1 MVQRRVVHRKFF
13 LKPTPQTTA
22 IFLYCLAWAV
32 RASCV
37 QVHEF
42 IVMSNHYHIVLSDPH
57 GRLPKF
63 TQQLHGLVARAVNAS
78 RGRFGTFWENE
89 QYSAPELPEDADVVD
104 KSVYVLTNAQAAD
117 LVERAHQW
125 PGLSSW
131 NLEYGQ
137 EIVAMKPATMFSR
150 RMPKQLSF
158 KLVRPRVHLDLSDAD
173 LRALIRRKVVE
184 REEQLII
191 ERRRDGRK
199 VLGVKRILAQSI
211 DDAPTSREERFA
223 VRPRVSSRSVWHRV
237 AVIRRNKGWLAQY
250 REALAQFVAG
260 VKDVLFPYGTYL
272 MKERFAVACA
282 AA

>member
-223 VRPRVSSRSVWHRV
+223 VRPRVSSRSVWQRL
-237 AVIRRNKGWLAQY
+237 AVIRRNKTWLAAY
-250 REALAQFVAG
+250 REALGRFVAG
-260 VKDVLFPYGTYL
+260 VRDVVFPYGTYL

>member
-1 MVQRRVVHRKFF
+1 MVQRRVVHRRFF
-13 LKPTPQTTA
+13 LKPTPRTTA

-32 RASCV
+32 TATRV
-37 QVHEF
+37 QIHEF
-42 IVMSNHYHIVLSDPH
+42 IVMSNHYHIVLTDPH

-78 RGRFGTFWENE
+78 YGKFGTFWENE
-89 QYSAPELPEDADVVD
+89 QYSAPELPDDADVVD
-104 KSVYVLTNAQAAD
+104 KSVYLLTNAQAAD

-131 NLEYGQ
+131 SLEYGAT
-137 EIVAMKPATMFSR
+137 IVATKPATLFSR
-150 RMPKQLSF
+150 YMPKRVTF
-158 KLVRPRVHLDLSDAD
+158 KLVRPPVHPELDDEA
-173 LRALIRRKVVE
+173 LRALIRRRVVE
-184 REEQLII
+184 REEELIVA
-191 ERRRDGRK
+191 RRRAGRT

-211 DDAPTSREERFA
+211 DDTPASQEKRWGT
-223 VRPRVSSRSVWHRV
+223 RPRVSSRSVWHRV